1 MSKMFNETTKIQNSY
16 LNFNL
21 LDLDILH
28 FAMLGVSGLKEPLRL
43 LDVPL
48 DHSPP
53 PNWHLNFLF
62 FSEKTANCSP

>member
-43 LDVPL
+43 LDVPWTI
-48 DHSPP
+48 P
-53 PNWHLNFLF
+53 HLLIGI
-62 FSEKTANCSP
+62 